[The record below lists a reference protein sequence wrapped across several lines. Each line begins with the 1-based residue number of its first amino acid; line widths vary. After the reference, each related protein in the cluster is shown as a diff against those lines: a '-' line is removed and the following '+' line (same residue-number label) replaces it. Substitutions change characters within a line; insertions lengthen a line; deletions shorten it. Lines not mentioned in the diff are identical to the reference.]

1 MRHVQDQPQPNPR
14 GFVAVCDRPNG
25 RALNTLHDHPK
36 TRQVEQ
42 GGFLLFLALVSLA
55 LLAIVLPFLQPM
67 LWAALAA
74 ILFQPLYRW
83 FLAKR
88 PLKTTQAALA
98 SMLVILFAVVMPALW
113 IGSAVIDEAAGLF
126 LAFQDGQIDVAM
138 YFERVFGA
146 LPANI
151 QSSLDSAGFG
161 DLGDIQ
167 ERAQTFIQA
176 SLGIIAAQALAI
188 GGSVVGFVLSFGI
201 ALYVGFFL
209 LRDGRTIGEAILASM
224 PMDRI
229 IADRL
234 ALRFLTIVRATI
246 KGSVVVG
253 LVQGALGAITFWIVG
268 IPSVLLLG
276 VIMAIASLLP
286 AVGPAIVWAPAA
298 IYLLATG
305 AVWQGVVVIISGV
318 AIIGMAD
325 NVLRPILVGRDTG
338 IPDWL
343 VLVTTLGGI
352 ASMGL
357 SGIVVGPLV
366 CGLFLAAWGI
376 FAEQREGGNSPAAT
390 NQPDQAARIS

>member
-1 MRHVQDQPQPNPR
+1 M
-14 GFVAVCDRPNG
+14 AVCDRPNG

-98 SMLVILFAVVMPALW
+98 SMLVILFAVVLPALW

-138 YFERVFGA
+138 YFERVFAA

-366 CGLFLAAWGI
+366 CGLFLAAWGH
-376 FAEQREGGNSPAAT
+376 FRRAA
-390 NQPDQAARIS
+390 